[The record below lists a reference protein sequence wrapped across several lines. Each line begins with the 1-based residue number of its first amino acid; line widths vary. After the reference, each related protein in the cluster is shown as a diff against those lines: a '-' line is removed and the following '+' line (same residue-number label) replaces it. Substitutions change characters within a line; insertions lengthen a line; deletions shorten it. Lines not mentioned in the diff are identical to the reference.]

1 MFTFNF
7 KELFDSSV
15 SNERKLEYLKGKKLN
30 KKTIMEIV
38 RNTRLA
44 EGFSKENVDKEMNK
58 ILEYYNKLSNLEID
72 SLTGKIK

>member
-1 MFTFNF
+1 M
-7 KELFDSSV
+7 
-15 SNERKLEYLKGKKLN
+15 KGKKLN